1 MMIFLIQGAT
11 LGFAAAAQPGP
22 FQTYLISRALDDG
35 WRRALPVSLAPLI
48 SDGPIIVL
56 VLVVLGQVPV
66 WFQHL
71 LQIVGGLFLLYLA
84 FGALKS
90 WREYET
96 KVVTPG
102 SVRMGV
108 LKAAMV
114 NILNPNPWLGWSL
127 VMGPLL
133 LKGWSEAP
141 SHGLALLLGFYMTII
156 LGAMIIVVIFSGAK
170 NLGPRLGRPLIGIS
184 GIGLALLGIFQ
195 VWQGATARW

>member
-170 NLGPRLGRPLIGIS
+170 NLGPRLVRPLIGIS